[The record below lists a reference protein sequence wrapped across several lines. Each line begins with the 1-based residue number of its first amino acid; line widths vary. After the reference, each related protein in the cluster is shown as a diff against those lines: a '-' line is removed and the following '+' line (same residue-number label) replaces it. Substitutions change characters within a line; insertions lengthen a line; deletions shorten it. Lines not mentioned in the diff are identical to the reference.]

1 MKGQK
6 RHSMINKS
14 LVVMALLNS
23 AYYFESPQG
32 SVNAARVQLD
42 SMMMNGQKQS
52 ITQMQKTQSTS
63 VLKNK
68 VKKQA
73 LNLA

>member
-6 RHSMINKS
+6 RHSIINKS

-23 AYYFESPQG
+23 ANYFQSEQG

-42 SMMMNGQKQS
+42 SMMLNGQEQK
-52 ITQMQKTQSTS
+52 IT
-63 VLKNK
+63 
-68 VKKQA
+68 
-73 LNLA
+73 